1 MKAFVTWLY
10 YRFVFKPMLDEQIK
24 LDEPQKDT
32 FEIEYVSHNDIR
44 IIEAQRQRKRISD
57 GELH

>member
-1 MKAFVTWLY
+1 MKTFVTWLY
-10 YRFVFKPMLDEQIK
+10 YRFVFKPLLDANIEK
-24 LDEPQKDT
+24 DNLDT